1 VTDREP
7 LASGVL
13 VTLRAEAPGVEVP
26 RMLGRTA
33 AERQVEFAA
42 ACGCAEVIAVG
53 DTASPEAFALRH
65 LSETLGLRYREV
77 GGPHELGRAGLA
89 GERLLV
95 LQPDLLPD
103 PAAFPRGEAAHD
115 DAQRGMVLTLPAG
128 PGLEAGFERIDLGR
142 AWGGALVLP
151 GALLPRL
158 LDLPDDVEPASA
170 LLRIALQAGLPER
183 SLDLAA
189 LADGSWSLPA
199 DPEQARLAED
209 RWLDRQLAP
218 SPEAP
223 LSRKLSALV
232 LRRAGGRFLER
243 RETRPV
249 LLGVALALM
258 PAAALLCRE
267 AWDAT
272 GFLLLAL
279 SVVLLELGLGLGRLQ
294 QARRGA
300 FVTGGKLHR
309 LRWLVDVALLASGV
323 IAIEGDRLEQL
334 FAPLVMLAAFH
345 LKPAHP
351 VARLL
356 SLRDRGLIALVI
368 AAGALLHSAQA
379 GVMLAAL
386 LLMVLGILQSRPDWR
401 ITRA

>member
-1 VTDREP
+1 MTDREP
-7 LASGVL
+7 LASSAL
-13 VTLRAEAPGVEVP
+13 VTLRAEEPDADVP

-42 ACGCAEVIAVG
+42 ACGCGDVIVVGAMGSPQAIALGHLAE
-53 DTASPEAFALRH
+53 S
-65 LSETLGLRYREV
+65 LGLRFREV
-77 GGPHELGRAGLA
+77 GGPHQLGRAGLA

-103 PAAFPRGEAAHD
+103 PAAWPRGGTGMED
-115 DAQRGMVLTLPAG
+115 DQRGMVLTLPAG
-128 PGLEAGFERIDLGR
+128 PGVEAGFERIDLAR

-189 LADGSWSLPA
+189 LADGRWSLPGDA
-199 DPEQARLAED
+199 AQARVAQS
-209 RWLDRQLAP
+209 RWLERQLAP
-218 SPEAP
+218 APDAP
-223 LSRKLSALV
+223 LSCKFAALL

-243 RETRPV
+243 RETRPI
-249 LLGVALALM
+249 LIGAALALL
-258 PAAALLCRE
+258 PAAVLLCRE

-272 GFLLLAL
+272 GFALLAL
-279 SVVLLELGLGLGRLQ
+279 SVALLELGLGLGRLQ
-294 QARRGA
+294 QARRGVFTA
-300 FVTGGKLHR
+300 ASRLDW
-309 LRWLVDVALLASGV
+309 LRWLTDAAHLACGV
-323 IAIEGDRLEQL
+323 IAIEGDRLEQV
-334 FAPLVMLAAFH
+334 FAPLVLLAVFH

-351 VARLL
+351 VARWQV
-356 SLRDRGLIALVI
+356 LRDRGLAALVI
-368 AAGALLHSAQA
+368 AVGAMLHSAQA
-379 GVMLAAL
+379 GIMLAVL
-386 LLMVLGILQSRPDWR
+386 LLMSLALVQSRPDWR